1 MQKQNKPICVVL
13 TGAGISV
20 ESGLPTYRAEN
31 GLWNGYKIEE
41 VCTPE
46 GLERNPEKVI
56 EFYNQRR
63 ADVRNA
69 QPNLAHLAL
78 VELEKAYQVEIITQ
92 NVDDLHERA
101 GSRNVLHLHGE
112 ISKLRSVKNPD
123 YIIECKSDQTLSDV
137 DDEGYPLRPNVVFF
151 GEMVPMFSKAEK
163 IIRQADVVIVIGT
176 SLQVSPANTLIHATL
191 YETTIYVVDPNPNE
205 DAVIGPSVFIK
216 EKSTIGVPKLVNE
229 LLVKRLSYD
238 SDWSVR
244 EVIAE
249 RDDLDEDIVNRLAQD
264 DNE

>member
-1 MQKQNKPICVVL
+1 MNKKNKPICVVL

-41 VCTPE
+41 VCTLE

-101 GSRNVLHLHGE
+101 GSSNVLHLHGE
-112 ISKLRSVKNPD
+112 INKLRSVKNPD
-123 YIIECKSDQTLSDV
+123 YIIECKGNQKLSDV
-137 DDEGYPLRPNVVFF
+137 DNEGYPLRPNVVFF

-163 IIRQADVVIVIGT
+163 IIRQADVVVVIGT
-176 SLQVSPANTLIHATL
+176 SLQVSPANTLIHATP
-191 YETTIYVVDPNPNE
+191 YEATIYVVDPNPNE
-205 DAVIGPSVFIK
+205 DAVIGPSVFIR

-229 LLVKRLSYD
+229 LLEKAKLT
-238 SDWSVR
+238 
-244 EVIAE
+244 EV
-249 RDDLDEDIVNRLAQD
+249 D
-264 DNE
+264 